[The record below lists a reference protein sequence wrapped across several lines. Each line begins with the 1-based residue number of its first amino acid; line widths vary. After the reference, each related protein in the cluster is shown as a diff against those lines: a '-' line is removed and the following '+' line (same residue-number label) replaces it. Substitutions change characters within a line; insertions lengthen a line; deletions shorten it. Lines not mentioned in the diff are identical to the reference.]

1 MIWCAVSPTF
11 GCGHADDSRQA
22 DVPGHAD
29 DSGTPMTSGAMTG
42 DAWIAYHFTVLR
54 VVPHVHTGAFVN
66 VGVVLHA
73 RAAEFLGMR
82 AIMELEALRSR
93 APDVDVDL
101 LLRYLQG
108 YDAICRG
115 DERAGPIALVPTS
128 ERFHWIS
135 APRSDVLQPAPV
147 HEGRCKDPEIELE
160 NLFRGYV

>member
-1 MIWCAVSPTF
+1 MSSAT
-11 GCGHADDSRQA
+11 RL
-22 DVPGHAD
+22 
-29 DSGTPMTSGAMTG
+29 
-42 DAWIAYHFTVLR
+42 AYHFTVLR

-66 VGVVLHA
+66 IGVVLHA

-82 AIMELEALRSR
+82 AIMELEALRAR
-93 APDVDVDL
+93 APDVDVEL

-115 DERAGPIALVPTS
+115 DERAGPIALVPPS

-147 HEGRCKDPEIELE
+147 HEGVCKDPAVELDA
-160 NLFRGYV
+160 LFGAYVQ